1 MRGLDTFWIIIIITP
16 NFFETYFV
24 PASLLSCSCIIS
36 KYLGEPLTKVVM
48 VIILS
53 FLFLVEKIELR
64 EFE

>member
-1 MRGLDTFWIIIIITP
+1 MPG
-16 NFFETYFV
+16 
-24 PASLLSCSCIIS
+24 SLLSCSCIIS